1 MLVLRWILF
10 PFSLLYG
17 LILEVRNFCYNRGWF
32 PVYAIP
38 VKSIS
43 VGNLSTGGT
52 GKTPHVHYLA
62 DYLKKNNEV
71 CIVSRGYGRSTK
83 GFKWV
88 ETASSAHEVGDEPL
102 FYKKSFEAEVL
113 VAVSENRSEA
123 VQRIMNEVPSISL
136 FLLDDAYQH
145 RAVKCG
151 LSILLTEYTKPFF
164 SDQVLPTGNLR
175 EFPHNKERA
184 DLVIVTKCPEKLS
197 RNEKERFRAQL
208 NMSGKPIFF
217 SQIIYGVPVGFK
229 QEQWLSPEKVLL
241 VTGIAN
247 SNPLLKY
254 VSAHARTEHVSFSDH
269 HDFKSSDIEAI
280 HRKFDTF
287 AHKNAVIL
295 TTEKD
300 YVRLSQFIS
309 KGALEKYPWF
319 YLPISIQ
326 IDEEEKFKSI
336 IDQYV
341 GAV

>member
-17 LILEVRNFCYNRGWF
+17 LILEVRNFCYNSGWF

-62 DYLKKNNEV
+62 DYLKRNNKV

-88 ETASSAHEVGDEPL
+88 EWASSAQEVGDEPL
-102 FYKKSFEAEVL
+102 FYKRSFKDEL
-113 VAVSENRSEA
+113 VVALGENRSEA
-123 VQRIMNEVPSISL
+123 VKRVLKEVPSVSL

-145 RAVKCG
+145 RAVKYG

-175 EFPHNKERA
+175 EFPHNKNRA
-184 DLVIVTKCPEKLS
+184 DLVIVTKYPDELS
-197 RNEKERFRAQL
+197 RNEKERFRVRL
-208 NMSGKPIFF
+208 NMKEKPVFF
-217 SQIIYGVPVGFK
+217 SKIEYGHPVGFNS
-229 QEQWLSPEKVLL
+229 EAWDSPEKVLL

-254 VSAHARTEHVSFSDH
+254 VSARARTEHVSFSDH
-269 HDFKSSDIEAI
+269 HDFKDSDIEAI

-287 AHKNAVIL
+287 AHMNAVIL

-300 YVRLSQFIS
+300 YVRLIEFIS

>member
-17 LILEVRNFCYNRGWF
+17 FTLEVRNFCYNTGCF
-32 PVYAIP
+32 AVYSIP

-62 DYLKKNNEV
+62 DYLKRNNEV
-71 CIVSRGYGRSTK
+71 CIISRGYGRASK
-83 GFKWV
+83 GFQWV
-88 ETASSAHEVGDEPL
+88 EIASSAHEVGDEPL
-102 FYKKSFEAEVL
+102 FYQKSFEAEVL
-113 VAVSENRSEA
+113 VAVGEKRSEA
-123 VQRIMNEVPSISL
+123 VQRVLNEVPSVSL

-151 LSILLTEYTKPFF
+151 LSILLTEYYKPFF
-164 SDQVLPTGNLR
+164 NDQVLPTGNLR
-175 EFPHNKERA
+175 EFPHNKNRA
-184 DLVIVTKCPEKLS
+184 DLVIVTKCPDELS
-197 RNEKERFRAQL
+197 RNEKERFRARL
-208 NMSGKPIFF
+208 NMKEKPVFF
-217 SQIIYGVPVGFK
+217 SKIIYGVPVGFK
-229 QEQWLSPEKVLL
+229 QEHWLSPENVIL

-254 VSAHARTEHVSFSDH
+254 VSAQARTEHVSFSDH
-269 HDFKSSDIEAI
+269 HDFKDSDIEAI

>member
-1 MLVLRWILF
+1 
-10 PFSLLYG
+10 
-17 LILEVRNFCYNRGWF
+17 
-32 PVYAIP
+32 VYTIP

-88 ETASSAHEVGDEPL
+88 ECASSAHEVGDEPL

-113 VAVSENRSEA
+113 VAVGEKRSEA
-123 VQRIMNEVPSISL
+123 VQRVMNEVPSISL

-184 DLVIVTKCPEKLS
+184 DLVIVTKCPEELS

-229 QEQWLSPEKVLL
+229 QEQWLSPENVLI

-247 SNPLLKY
+247 PEPLLNY
-254 VSAHARTEHVSFSDH
+254 VSEQARTEHVSFSDH